1 MTGYKTNM
9 PENEIWV
16 ESEVMYRSGMKGNQ
30 VMYNYVGFVMVSQIT
45 AYYGCKV
52 GGVGTKGN

>member
-9 PENEIWV
+9 LENEIWV

-30 VMYNYVGFVMVSQIT
+30 VTYNYVGFVMVSQIT